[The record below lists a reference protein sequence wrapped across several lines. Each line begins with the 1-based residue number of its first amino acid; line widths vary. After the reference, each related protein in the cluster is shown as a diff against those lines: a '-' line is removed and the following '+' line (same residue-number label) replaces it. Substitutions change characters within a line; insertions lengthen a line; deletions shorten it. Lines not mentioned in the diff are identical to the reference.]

1 MAMVARTRALV
12 VAASAAS
19 GLAVTFAAAAS
30 RRIGRWGATCE
41 EVNKPLPGDD
51 EVPDPAVASTRVI
64 SIWAP
69 AGAIWP
75 WLVQMGWRRAGWY
88 SYDLIDN
95 DHIHSAER
103 ILPEFQGLQTGDFV
117 PEGEEAGWTVRAL
130 EKDRLL
136 LLVTHA
142 PMVGVDWVQR
152 RDSSWLFL
160 LDEVGPE
167 HTRLV
172 ERVRTTLTMNTQ
184 TLAGRILAARLARTL
199 LLAPG
204 DFVMARRQM
213 LGIKRRAEREWRNVP
228 HKAAS
233 PTRPGTSPQAP

>member
-1 MAMVARTRALV
+1 MAMLMRTWARA
-12 VAASAAS
+12 VAASAAA
-19 GLAVTFAAAAS
+19 GLAVIVTVVAS
-30 RRIGRWGATCE
+30 RRIGRWGATGE
-41 EVNKPLPGDD
+41 ELNRPLPGDD
-51 EVPDPAVASTRVI
+51 EVPEPAVSSTRAI
-64 SIWAP
+64 SIQAP
-69 AGAIWP
+69 ARAIWP

-95 DHIHSAER
+95 DRIPSAQR
-103 ILPEFQGLQTGDFV
+103 IMPEFQALRVGDFV
-117 PEGEEAGWTVRAL
+117 PEGADVGWMVSAL

-142 PMVGVDWVQR
+142 PMKGVDWVER

-172 ERVRTTLTMNTQ
+172 ERSRTALTMNTQ
-184 TLAGRILAARLARTL
+184 TLAGRVLAARLARML
-199 LLAPG
+199 VLAPG

-213 LGIKRRAEREWRNVP
+213 LGIKRRAERDWRESGS
-228 HKAAS
+228 AAWID
-233 PTRPGTSPQAP
+233 TST